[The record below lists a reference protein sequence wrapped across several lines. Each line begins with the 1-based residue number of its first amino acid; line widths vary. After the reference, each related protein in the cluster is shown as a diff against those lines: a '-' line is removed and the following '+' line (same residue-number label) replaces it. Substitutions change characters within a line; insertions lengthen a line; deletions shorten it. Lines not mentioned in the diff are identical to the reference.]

1 MQEAAHAKESCR
13 RASTRTAR
21 LSMTGLAY
29 SLFVRYN
36 LQPVEETGNGWRL
49 HCLWALPGRRPFEN
63 HISCLSLQSG
73 LRGQPK
79 NHVIG
84 RTHAR
89 TASCSDQQPRHI
101 LALWASL
108 STALCDWL
116 FFAHSVWPAPCPSS
130 PTKSA

>member
-49 HCLWALPGRRPFEN
+49 HCLWALPGCRPFDDRLLAA
-63 HISCLSLQSG
+63 SAAGLTSQAKATLQG
-73 LRGQPK
+73 GHQP
-79 NHVIG
+79 
-84 RTHAR
+84 RA
-89 TASCSDQQPRHI
+89 ASCTGPQPGHI
-101 LALWASL
+101 LAL
-108 STALCDWL
+108 
-116 FFAHSVWPAPCPSS
+116 
-130 PTKSA
+130 